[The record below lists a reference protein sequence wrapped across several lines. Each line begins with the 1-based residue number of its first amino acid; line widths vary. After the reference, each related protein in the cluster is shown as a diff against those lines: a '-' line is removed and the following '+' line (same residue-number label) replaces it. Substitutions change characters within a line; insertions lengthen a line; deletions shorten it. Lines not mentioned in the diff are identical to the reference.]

1 MLVET
6 DRVALGRHLAAATA
20 ANTARDW
27 KTARDH
33 YARVVQID
41 PSLWAIWVQYGH
53 ALKEQGELAEAESA
67 YRHSLA
73 ITPQNCDTWLQLGH
87 VLKLRGK
94 LKHALAAYV
103 RAWEIDP
110 MAHDPQVELAHL
122 TRLDFAGLGP
132 RRSDVL
138 APKPT
143 HPSRFVAEIGARL
156 AWLASYLRTGA
167 QVESVWP
174 NASVA
179 LGPRVAVFVH
189 FDPAGQI
196 QDFVVNHVVALHAA
210 GLSVVFAS
218 NCPVLDAASLERV
231 KPFCAAIVLR
241 HNIGHDFGAVR
252 DALRLLG
259 LPRDN
264 TKSLLIANDSVFGPL
279 QDLGPIL
286 DRIDFDKADLWGA
299 TESWQHRY
307 HLQSFFLVAGRHALI
322 SPAWEKFWRRMR
334 LVQSRYWVVQRYE
347 IGLTQAMLASGLRC
361 AAIWSYDSLT
371 KMLPRANPDDDR
383 QTILGGDTA
392 GEMRRG
398 HLDRIRNHV
407 SAAIPMNPTAEFW
420 RQLLLAG
427 FPFIKR
433 ELLRNNPARVADLA
447 DWRDVVRTVSKTDLA
462 PIDAQLKRE
471 LTDRAI

>member
-1 MLVET
+1 MLVEAAA
-6 DRVALGRHLAAATA
+6 VALRRHLAAGTD

-27 KTARDH
+27 KSACIH
-33 YARVVQID
+33 YARALELD

-53 ALKEQGELAEAESA
+53 ALKEQGRLEEAEDA
-67 YRHSLA
+67 YRRSLA
-73 ITPQNCDTWLQLGH
+73 ITPENCDTWLQLGH

-132 RRSDVL
+132 RRGNVL
-138 APKPT
+138 APEPARMS
-143 HPSRFVAEIGARL
+143 HFRAEARARL
-156 AWLASYLRTGA
+156 ALLASYLRTGA
-167 QVESVWP
+167 QVVSVWP
-174 NASVA
+174 NARVA

-189 FDPAGQI
+189 FDPDCHVQS
-196 QDFVVNHVVALHAA
+196 FVVDHVAALHAA

-218 NCPVLDAASLERV
+218 NCPTLDQASLERMR
-231 KPFCAAIVLR
+231 PYCAAIMLR
-241 HNIGHDFGAVR
+241 HNLGHDFGAVR

-264 TKSLLIANDSVFGPL
+264 TQSLLIANDSVFGPL
-279 QDLGPIL
+279 QDIGPIL
-286 DRIDFDKADLWGA
+286 ERIDFDTVDLWGA

-307 HLQSFFLVAGRHALI
+307 HLQSFFLVAGRRALT
-322 SPAWEKFWRRMR
+322 SPAWEKFWRRVR

-347 IGLTQAMLASGLRC
+347 IGLTQAMLSGGLRC
-361 AAIWSYDSLT
+361 AAIWPYDSLA
-371 KMLPRANPDDDR
+371 KMLPPPDPNDAREPMMGADPAS
-383 QTILGGDTA
+383 D
-392 GEMRRG
+392 MRHG
-398 HLDRIRNHV
+398 HLDRIRNHIA
-407 SAAIPMNPTAEFW
+407 SAIPMNPTAEFW
-420 RQLLLAG
+420 RQLLQAG

-433 ELLRNNPARVADLA
+433 ELLRKNPARVADLA
-447 DWRDVVRTVSKTDLA
+447 DWRDVVRTVSKIDLA
-462 PIDAQLKRE
+462 PIDAQLRRE